1 MKSLLYSIISVV
13 QYLTWTSNFS
23 GKLKQYC
30 LLFSGI
36 GTLLCHFSIVCLFG
50 LLAGFLNFETNR
62 ILSDQLVFARLG
74 SPGWEA
80 WNTVFLSRRT
90 ALLYQRPFIQ
100 FKMASVEAFECD
112 PDFCPRCGS
121 ILPLPG
127 LLEVVSCTLCNF
139 QKDTS
144 GKSIKNFLI
153 QIKAMS
159 WVSLSNMH
167 VQRVGSVDRVQN
179 TRKTRLVPTK
189 PMSC

>member
-1 MKSLLYSIISVV
+1 MSL
-13 QYLTWTSNFS
+13 F
-23 GKLKQYC
+23 YC
-30 LLFSGI
+30 LSVRFACWFSQFWNEPD
-36 GTLLCHFSIVCLFG
+36 TKWPARFRS
-50 LLAGFLNFETNR
+50 
-62 ILSDQLVFARLG
+62 SRLG

-179 TRKTRLVPTK
+179 TRKTRLVPTN

>member
-1 MKSLLYSIISVV
+1 MSL
-13 QYLTWTSNFS
+13 F
-23 GKLKQYC
+23 YC
-30 LLFSGI
+30 LSVRFACWFSQFWNEPD
-36 GTLLCHFSIVCLFG
+36 TKWPARFRSSRLAWMRG
-50 LLAGFLNFETNR
+50 LEHSVSEPPHSPS
-62 ILSDQLVFARLG
+62 LSA
-74 SPGWEA
+74 A
-80 WNTVFLSRRT
+80 IHTK
-90 ALLYQRPFIQ
+90 Q

>member
-1 MKSLLYSIISVV
+1 MRVAY
-13 QYLTWTSNFS
+13 
-23 GKLKQYC
+23 GC
-30 LLFSGI
+30 P
-36 GTLLCHFSIVCLFG
+36 IVKNVSSKKFWYRCTMCLFG
-50 LLAGFLNFETNR
+50 LLAVYLNFQTNR
-62 ILSDQLVFARLG
+62 ILNYQLLYARLG
-74 SPGWEA
+74 SSGWEA

-144 GKSIKNFLI
+144 GKSIKKFLDSNESNELS
-153 QIKAMS
+153 QSFQHACAAS
-159 WVSLSNMH
+159 WVSRQSSKHPEN
-167 VQRVGSVDRVQN
+167 
-179 TRKTRLVPTK
+179 
-189 PMSC
+189 

>member
-1 MKSLLYSIISVV
+1 MIPMHDVSVRFACWFS
-13 QYLTWTSNFS
+13 QFSNEPDT
-23 GKLKQYC
+23 KLPAP
-30 LLFSGI
+30 FRS
-36 GTLLCHFSIVCLFG
+36 
-50 LLAGFLNFETNR
+50 
-62 ILSDQLVFARLG
+62 SDLG
-74 SPGWEA
+74 SSGWQA

-144 GKSIKNFLI
+144 GKSMKKFLDSNESNELS
-153 QIKAMS
+153 QSFQHACAAS
-159 WVSLSNMH
+159 WVSRQSSKHPEN
-167 VQRVGSVDRVQN
+167 
-179 TRKTRLVPTK
+179 
-189 PMSC
+189 